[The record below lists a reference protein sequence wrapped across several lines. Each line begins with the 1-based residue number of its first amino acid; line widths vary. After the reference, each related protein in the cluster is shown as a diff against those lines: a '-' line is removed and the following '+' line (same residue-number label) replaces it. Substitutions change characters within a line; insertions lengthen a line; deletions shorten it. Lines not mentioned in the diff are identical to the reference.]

1 MTIAI
6 MPCSVD
12 DIEHAPNLAA
22 LNAEFIAES
31 QRVAELVGVMNFATY
46 RALEAA
52 GMLTIIGAFSGIT
65 LVGFFFLVV
74 NESPHYVGKIGA
86 AELFFVSEAHR
97 KDGAGARLLQAAEVV
112 AKDQG
117 AVCMVIAAPTGGSLE
132 VVAPRWGYAPI
143 DTVLAKALA

>member
-52 GMLTIIGAFSGIT
+52 GMLTIIGAFAGET
-65 LVGFFFLVV
+65 LVGFFFLIV
-74 NESPHYVGKIGA
+74 NESPHYTNRIGA
-86 AELFFVSEAHR
+86 AELFFVSEPYR
-97 KDGAGARLLQAAEVV
+97 KDGTGARLLQAAEAT
-112 AKDQG
+112 AKGLG
-117 AVCMVIAAPTGGSLE
+117 AVCMIIAAPTGGSLE

-143 DTVLAKALA
+143 DTILAKVLA